1 MSVMSAARDLLTT
14 SWDALDR
21 KPGRSIVQPGATVAW
36 DDCCDGQLWVRVI
49 SATPVYQGNSNCAV
63 GMDVTYAVG
72 IVRCVTALDDRGR
85 APKDT
90 KVTKDGMR
98 TIEDMCTLHT
108 ALDGLTLGHRMQ
120 IGTWTP
126 LGPNGGCAGGEWA
139 VNIRL

>member
-1 MSVMSAARDLLTT
+1 LRVCPSFPTR
-14 SWDALDR
+14 
-21 KPGRSIVQPGATVAW
+21 RSSEL
-36 DDCCDGQLWVRVI
+36 CDGQLWVRVI

-108 ALDGLTLGHRMQ
+108 DRKST
-120 IGTWTP
+120 
-126 LGPNGGCAGGEWA
+126 
-139 VNIRL
+139 RLNSSHVSI